1 MKVKDHKCGLGYDC
15 MLTFFF
21 SLLSS
26 WRSEMVSDENGFFF
40 TRREWSVGL
49 HDLIRSWRQQENSRV
64 CMQLAG
70 IYRTLVKEGPLY
82 TDYIIQ
88 IVKIAW
94 VTDLGALSR
103 LNATMIPR
111 ISAHP
116 PVLAQYKVHRPW
128 ALFHEDT
135 VHVRP
140 H

>member
-1 MKVKDHKCGLGYDC
+1 
-15 MLTFFF
+15 
-21 SLLSS
+21 
-26 WRSEMVSDENGFFF
+26 MVSDENGFFF

-49 HDLIRSWRQQENSRV
+49 HDLIRSWRQHENSRV

-70 IYRTLVKEGPLY
+70 IYHTLVKEGPLY

-88 IVKIAW
+88 IVTIAW